1 MEILIS
7 IIVGIVLME
16 TYAWL
21 DPLAMW
27 IVRRA
32 AKELP
37 EDRAE
42 EFTDQWEADL
52 AAVPNSIMKVCY
64 VFRDC
69 LLPIKD
75 IAQTMFRDDFED
87 MADKS
92 DLVFEKISGVVDR
105 LMTQSEDVVQKTEIT
120 TIKFISTLDFSL
132 ERLQQ
137 FHDNKDHDACSAI
150 ERVRALNPPLAAQLS
165 DYASAVERNHAMIIG
180 FAANVRE
187 PLARIAEA
195 SLRVKGRLRDDS
207 PLVEEDVEL
216 LEALYAPFAD
226 VNAALDTFH
235 IELPSDDLSPG
246 MKAASEAIRAA
257 VRAVKRGGPKQLGSG
272 ANDSSRRHNGTV

>member
-7 IIVGIVLME
+7 FIVGIVLME

-27 IVRRA
+27 IVGRA

-52 AAVPNSIMKVCY
+52 AAAPNSIMKVCY
-64 VFRDC
+64 VLRNR

-75 IAQTMFRDDFED
+75 IAQTMFRDDFEH
-87 MADKS
+87 MTDKT
-92 DLVFEKISGVVDR
+92 DLVYERISGVVDR
-105 LMTQSEDVVQKTEIT
+105 LMARSEDVKQRTEMAT
-120 TIKFISTLDFSL
+120 AKYISTLDFSL

-137 FHDNKDHDACSAI
+137 LHNDNDPDACSAI

-165 DYASAVERNHAMIIG
+165 EYQSAVERNHAI
-180 FAANVRE
+180 V
-187 PLARIAEA
+187 
-195 SLRVKGRLRDDS
+195 
-207 PLVEEDVEL
+207 
-216 LEALYAPFAD
+216 
-226 VNAALDTFH
+226 
-235 IELPSDDLSPG
+235 
-246 MKAASEAIRAA
+246 
-257 VRAVKRGGPKQLGSG
+257 LG
-272 ANDSSRRHNGTV
+272 